1 VKKTP
6 IYIAVFIL
14 MLIGIMACTKTKT
27 KNHEIYEAMFDLE
40 SEFWIKHSLAH
51 NFLNR
56 LLSKETQV
64 VWSTN
69 FHTAAPVP
77 IGAVGPQKYTNML
90 KGIIQNDSIG
100 RVMKM
105 AVEDKVNVIL
115 VVGDGMGNMHMAL
128 PVYAQYAVNKN
139 EKTYFEKIMAEG
151 SCGYV
156 YTGTA
161 RGLVTGSAASGTA
174 IASGQKTLMNMVGV
188 DTCGVALESVA
199 LVAKRN
205 GFKTA
210 IVTDASITDA
220 TPAAFYAHQHNRNLE
235 SEIALDLLNS
245 NIIDIILGGGASYF
259 IPSQSKFSDM
269 TGVTSPNDYRSER
282 KDSLNLI
289 DAFVQNSYQFCYNKD
304 QLDAAAN
311 DQKIIGLFAGG
322 GLPPVID
329 RDAATYDIP
338 TVLQMGKKAID
349 AVSQDGA
356 SYFVMIECAR
366 IDWEAHDNDLGAVYA
381 AMQEMHNILE
391 MAYQQYKDAPDNT
404 LLIFLSDHE
413 TGGLEIAYR
422 KMDDKNWQ
430 TKALSDG
437 KTWTN
442 NTNPLAY
449 SDFVKNITKPKK
461 SISHIFAHST
471 TAEALKINIEKY
483 LGHQLSTEE
492 AELLYFSF
500 RDYQKYKD

>member
-1 VKKTP
+1 
-6 IYIAVFIL
+6 
-14 MLIGIMACTKTKT
+14 MACTKTKT
-27 KNHEIYEAMFDLE
+27 KNHDLYKAMFDLE
-40 SEFWIKHSLAH
+40 SEYWIEHSLAH

-56 LLSKETQV
+56 QLSEETQV

-90 KGIIQNDSIG
+90 KGIIQNDSVG
-100 RVMKM
+100 RVMKL

-174 IASGQKTLMNMVGV
+174 IACGQKTLMNMVGV
-188 DTCGVALESVA
+188 DTCGVALESIA

-205 GFKTA
+205 GYQTA
-210 IVTDASITDA
+210 LVTDASITDA
-220 TPAAFYAHQHNRNLE
+220 TPAAFYAHQHNRDLE
-235 SEIALDLLNS
+235 NEIALDLLNS
-245 NIIDIILGGGASYF
+245 NTIDIILGGGASYF
-259 IPSQSKFSDM
+259 IPSQSRFSDI
-269 TGVTSPNDYRSER
+269 TGSSSPNNYKSER

-289 DAFVQNSYQFCYNKD
+289 DAFVQNSYQFCYNKE

-329 RDAATYDIP
+329 RDAATQHIP
-338 TVLQMGKKAID
+338 TVLQMATKAID
-349 AVSQDGA
+349 AVSHDGA

-381 AMQEMHNILE
+381 AMQEMNTILG
-391 MAYQQYKDAPDNT
+391 MAYQQYKKSPDNT

-430 TKALSDG
+430 SKTLADG
-437 KTWTN
+437 NTWTN
-442 NTNPLAY
+442 NTNPLDY
-449 SDFVKNITKPKK
+449 SDFVKNITKQKK
-461 SISHIFAHST
+461 SISYIFSISH
-471 TAEALKINIEKY
+471 TAQELKKNIDKY
-483 LGHQLSTEE
+483 LGHEISNEE
-492 AELLYFSF
+492 ADLLYFSL
-500 RDYQKYKD
+500 RHYEKYKQ